1 MLHITNGDS
10 ARTIIE
16 ATRLGGIV
24 LSWLDVLHE
33 GPVPSGLSL
42 EQLRGI
48 RAAFI
53 ADQGWGSY
61 ERVLSALVHRDEV
74 VFGAADHDEV
84 NLWFEHDLYD
94 QLQLIQ
100 VLSVLPED
108 ALHRAA
114 IIQPAHAEYLSRL
127 SADTLRTLYDKRQP
141 VTAAQ
146 LVVARR
152 AWDAFRS
159 PDPMVI
165 VSFLQEETS
174 ALPSVAPALM
184 RHGQQ
189 FPSLENGL
197 NRTERQILDAL
208 AIQPQQM
215 KSLYIESHQKR
226 EELLFMGDTVFA
238 TYVQML
244 SQAPTPLLTIEIGQ
258 SPAAKSQDEFWKA
271 KVRITSA
278 GRAVLKGEEDMVRLN
293 GIDRWLGGVY
303 LEGQEVPWRWDENYK
318 TLRARG

>member
-10 ARTIIE
+10 AGATIE

-24 LSWLDVLHE
+24 LPWLDVLHE
-33 GPVPSGLSL
+33 GPVPAGLSL

-53 ADQGWGSY
+53 ADQGWGTY
-61 ERVLSALVHRDEV
+61 ERVLAALIHRDEV
-74 VFGAADHDEV
+74 IFGAADHDEV

-100 VLSVLPED
+100 VLSVLSED
-108 ALHRAA
+108 AVHRAA
-114 IIQPAHAEYLSRL
+114 IIQPAHTEYLGQL
-127 SADTLRTLYDKRQP
+127 SADTLRSLYNKRQQ

-165 VSFLQEETS
+165 VSFLREETS

-197 NRTERQILDAL
+197 NRTERQILEAL
-208 AIQPQQM
+208 VAQPQQM
-215 KSLYIESHQKR
+215 KSLYSEAHQKR
-226 EELLFMGDTVFA
+226 EELLFMGDAVFA
-238 TYVQML
+238 AYVRGL
-244 SQAPTPLLTIEIGQ
+244 SQASTPLLKIEMGQ
-258 SPAAKSQDEFWKA
+258 SPAAKPEDEFWKA

-278 GRAVLKGEEDMVRLN
+278 GRAVLKAEDDMVRLN

-303 LEGQEVPWRWDENYK
+303 LEGKEVPWRWDENYK